1 MDNIGN
7 CPKCGCNDW
16 EEDIDHDG
24 NDILE
29 CLDCGYIEYRR

>member
-1 MDNIGN
+1 MYNIGN
-7 CPKCGCNDW
+7 CPKCGGCNW
-16 EEDIDHDG
+16 EEDIDHDD